1 MFRFLMIIGLLFGMH
16 STQAE
21 AKTISYEFDV
31 VGSRFSV
38 GTLYESSRF
47 GGDGT
52 RREIGHADPFYQ
64 EIMAAGAHSWSNL
77 MGQTGH
83 VAMRLHGDE
92 FDLQT
97 VDCHSG
103 FLCSDLNRMS
113 AFVGSTAFDLT
124 GFRLM
129 SVFGLGE
136 WYLRGD
142 PVTGEGSLSLVDGAS
157 GGGFYLNNNLYEYGM
172 TTAGFN
178 LRNLTITEIAPVPLP
193 AAAPLLA
200 IGLLTLGIGARR
212 RSRIT

>member
-92 FDLQT
+92 FDLQS

-103 FLCSDLNRMS
+103 FLCSDLNRMHS
-113 AFVGSTAFDLT
+113 FVGLTAFDSS
-124 GFRLM
+124 GFSMM
-129 SVFGLGE
+129 SIFGLGE
-136 WYLRGD
+136 WYLNGD
-142 PVTGEGSLSLVDGAS
+142 PVTGEGVLSVVDGAS
-157 GGGFYLNNNLYEYGM
+157 GGGFYLNDNLYEFGM
-172 TTAGFN
+172 TSAAFN

-193 AAAPLLA
+193 AAASLLA